1 MITTAR
7 YNSHYRARNN
17 AAAAD
22 ITRDHAPGVKYLT
35 PSLAS
40 VSTLHSTTPLHAH
53 HWRLC
58 FLAACLA
65 WHFLEIFM
73 PNLAFSSFY
82 PFFSFKGPLHWQFV
96 DEFFTYSQGIV
107 HILMVPSIKQ
117 AFGAQVLLKEN
128 HHWMLQWK
136 RHGTWS
142 TWALKIS
149 RVKISASGMILCAPA
164 GRRSP
169 GETDGD
175 VGMIKFTG
183 DINFCELRPAIKI
196 VWNGSLTADNDT

>member
-1 MITTAR
+1 MLTTGG
-7 YNSHYRARNN
+7 S
-17 AAAAD
+17 
-22 ITRDHAPGVKYLT
+22 
-35 PSLAS
+35 AS
-40 VSTLHSTTPLHAH
+40 WL
-53 HWRLC
+53 
-58 FLAACLA
+58 LA
-65 WHFLEIFM
+65 WHFLDIFM
-73 PNLAFSSFY
+73 PNLAHFTPFSALRGHCIGNLLMNF
-82 PFFSFKGPLHWQFV
+82 LHILRV
-96 DEFFTYSQGIV
+96 LFTYWWSQV
-107 HILMVPSIKQ
+107 KQ

-128 HHWMLQWK
+128 RHWMLQWK